1 MSPAQREED
10 AHRIGTLD
18 GWRGLA
24 IALVL
29 MEHAGR
35 EHFPDQTWAQLGNLG
50 VDIFF
55 VLSGYIITA
64 RLLMERDSSGTI
76 NLKTFYVRRAFR
88 ILPLVLVYLSVIFG
102 LSLFLNTDVKVSEML
117 GALFFFRNYQFAAH
131 PGGIY
136 TSHFWSLSIEEH
148 FYLFWPVLLLKSGN
162 RRALWIA
169 GSGAY
174 LCAIWRIWDYDF
186 PNGPISRF
194 LPGVGEG
201 FRSVRTDVRL
211 DGLLLGSVM
220 AILLARPVVR
230 DFVFRNFPKE
240 SPLVLAVVLMML
252 NQPWAKGYGTL
263 TYYSLI
269 ALIIAS
275 TLMIKEGLAYKLLNS
290 RLLIGLGTISYS
302 IYVWQQLFLLHPESG
317 TVLGMAGRF
326 PLNLLCV
333 FLVSSLSYYLLER
346 PLVRFGHKLSRRWT
360 ADRSGLGL
368 PSEVP
373 NRV

>member
-1 MSPAQREED
+1 MSSASEEH
-10 AHRIGTLD
+10 AGRIATLD

-24 IALVL
+24 IVLVL

-35 EHFPDQTWAQLGNLG
+35 EHFPNQTWAQLGNLG

-64 RLLMERDSSGTI
+64 RLLMERDRSETI
-76 NLKTFYVRRAFR
+76 DLRSFYTRRAFR
-88 ILPLVLVYLSVIFG
+88 ILPLVAVYLSVIYV
-102 LSLFLNTDVKVSEML
+102 LSMFLNTGVRASEML

-148 FYLFWPVLLLKSGN
+148 FYLFWPLLLLKAN
-162 RRALWIA
+162 KKRALWIA
-169 GSGAY
+169 GAGAY
-174 LCAIWRIWDYDF
+174 ACAIWRIWDHTF
-186 PNGPISRF
+186 PGGPISRL

-211 DGLLLGSVM
+211 DGLLLGSVL
-220 AILLARPVVR
+220 AILLARPTVR
-230 DFVFRNFPKE
+230 EFIFRNFPKE
-240 SPLVLAVVLMML
+240 SPLVLAVVLMVL
-252 NQPWAKGYGTL
+252 NEPWARGYGTL

-269 ALIIAS
+269 AIIVGS
-275 TLMIKEGLAYKLLNS
+275 TLIIKEGLAFKLLNS

-317 TVLGMAGRF
+317 TVLGIAGRF
-326 PLNLLCV
+326 PLNLMCV
-333 FLVSSLSYYLLER
+333 FVVSSLSYYLIER
-346 PLVRFGHKLSRRWT
+346 PLVRFGHRLSRRTT
-360 ADRSGLGL
+360 ADRLVGNQVCELTQ
-368 PSEVP
+368 PA
-373 NRV
+373 